1 MINLY
6 FTPSISLK
14 QVRTEF
20 FNIRHRLNI
29 NFVKVDFLP
38 MAGLDGFEA
47 DCLEYL
53 DTSFITRM
61 LFHAE
66 YFLHQQP
73 PLSNNNIQ
81 PI

>member
-1 MINLY
+1 MCDSQIYSTN
-6 FTPSISLK
+6 TN
-14 QVRTEF
+14 TEMAIH
-20 FNIRHRLNI
+20 IRHRLNI

-66 YFLHQQP
+66 YFLHQQ
-73 PLSNNNIQ
+73 L
-81 PI
+81 